1 MAVLYSY
8 TAVLQ
13 MVCKKTYVN
22 YMPTICYFALIR
34 RLGMWHVVQY
44 LLLAELNVQT
54 ANAAAA
60 ALFSLA
66 AADLSETIDT
76 NIDRWWCDT

>member
-1 MAVLYSY
+1 
-8 TAVLQ
+8 
-13 MVCKKTYVN
+13 
-22 YMPTICYFALIR
+22 
-34 RLGMWHVVQY
+34 MWHVVQY